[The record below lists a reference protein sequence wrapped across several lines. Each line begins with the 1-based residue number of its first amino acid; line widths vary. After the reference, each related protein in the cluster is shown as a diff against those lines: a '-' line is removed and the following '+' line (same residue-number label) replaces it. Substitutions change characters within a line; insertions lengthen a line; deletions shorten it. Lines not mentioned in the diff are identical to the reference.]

1 MNRPNSS
8 FIKRK
13 LQQKRKK
20 LIAKLFVHVEY
31 RSVVN
36 LKRKLLLF
44 VLLPLVLLPLMGI
57 AAALTVDTVQNEE
70 QTTTSSFDRVA
81 IAFAAALAISLPALS
96 AGLAISSAGSA
107 AISAL
112 AEKPETF
119 FRSFLIVALA
129 EALAIYGLIMGI
141 LLWLKL

>member
-1 MNRPNSS
+1 M
-8 FIKRK
+8 
-13 LQQKRKK
+13 
-20 LIAKLFVHVEY
+20 
-31 RSVVN
+31 
-36 LKRKLLLF
+36 LLLL
-44 VLLPLVLLPLMGI
+44 LLPLVFLPLLGV
-57 AAALTVDTVQNEE
+57 AAAFTVSTVQS
-70 QTTTSSFDRVA
+70 TTTSTTTGVYDRIGIA
-81 IAFAAALAISLPALS
+81 IGAGLAIGLPALG
-96 AGLAISSAGSA
+96 AGLAISAVGSA

>member
-1 MNRPNSS
+1 MR
-8 FIKRK
+8 KR
-13 LQQKRKK
+13 
-20 LIAKLFVHVEY
+20 I
-31 RSVVN
+31 
-36 LKRKLLLF
+36 LLLA
-44 VLLPLVLLPLMGI
+44 LLPLALLPF
-57 AAALTVDTVQNEE
+57 AAAAAVTTVQA
-70 QTTTSSFDRVA
+70 TTDVVGAYDKVA
-81 IAFAAALAISLPALS
+81 IAISAGIAIGLSSLG

-112 AEKPETF
+112 AEKPDTF

>member
-1 MNRPNSS
+1 
-8 FIKRK
+8 
-13 LQQKRKK
+13 
-20 LIAKLFVHVEY
+20 
-31 RSVVN
+31 
-36 LKRKLLLF
+36 
-44 VLLPLVLLPLMGI
+44 MGV
-57 AAALTVDTVQNEE
+57 AAAVTVSTVQD
-70 QTTTSSFDRVA
+70 QTTTTTAGTYDRVG
-81 IAFAAALAISLPALS
+81 IAFAAALAISLPALG
-96 AGLAISSAGSA
+96 AGIAISAAGSA

>member
-1 MNRPNSS
+1 MK
-8 FIKRK
+8 KRM
-13 LQQKRKK
+13 
-20 LIAKLFVHVEY
+20 
-31 RSVVN
+31 
-36 LKRKLLLF
+36 LLLL
-44 VLLPLVLLPLMGI
+44 LLPLVFLPLLGV
-57 AAALTVDTVQNEE
+57 AAAFTVSTVQS
-70 QTTTSSFDRVA
+70 TTTSTTTGVYDRIGIA
-81 IAFAAALAISLPALS
+81 IGAGLAIGLPALG
-96 AGLAISSAGSA
+96 AGLAISAVGSA

>member
-1 MNRPNSS
+1 
-8 FIKRK
+8 
-13 LQQKRKK
+13 
-20 LIAKLFVHVEY
+20 
-31 RSVVN
+31 
-36 LKRKLLLF
+36 
-44 VLLPLVLLPLMGI
+44 MGV
-57 AAALTVDTVQNEE
+57 AAALTVQTVQD
-70 QTTTSSFDRVA
+70 QTDTTTTPVSNDRVA
-81 IAFAAALAISLPALS
+81 IAFAAMLSISIPGIA
-96 AGLAISSAGSA
+96 AGLAISSAGTA